1 MLDCD
6 QALELLSA
14 KIDGALTAE
23 ESAALEEHLAAC
35 PACRALLADFESLHT
50 ELPRLA
56 AQPPAGLKDDI
67 MAAVR
72 QSKVTPFQGK
82 QKQWRWRSLASLA
95 AVLVLVFVGGSAL
108 RQWDGAASRAGQVPA
123 AGGEPASNAAQD
135 TTAPAVAAATPD
147 AQLAGGTEEKAGR
160 NLEDAD
166 EPSIQV
172 YTEQQQVESTA
183 PPATSAPTQEI
194 APAEGNSPD
203 PGPPEERV
211 NPTGLTITPDSM
223 ELTQAQALEKLALY
237 LGWAVDGLT
246 ADSSGVL
253 TGPNEDGVTRTITCT
268 GLNEAGTGWVCQ
280 VEEIHPGT
288 DGTASCATYTV
299 PLDGSEITQP

>member
-14 KIDGALTAE
+14 EIDGALTAE

-95 AVLVLVFVGGSAL
+95 AVLVLVFVGGNAL
-108 RQWDGAASRAGQVPA
+108 RQWDGAASRAEQVPA
-123 AGGEPASNAAQD
+123 AGGELASNAAQD
-135 TTAPAVAAATPD
+135 TTAPAVAAATPNT
-147 AQLAGGTEEKAGR
+147 QLAGGTEEKAGR
-160 NLEDAD
+160 NLEDTD
-166 EPSIQV
+166 QPSVQV
-172 YTEQQQVESTA
+172 YTEQQQVESTT

-194 APAEGNSPD
+194 APAEGS
-203 PGPPEERV
+203 GTGTSLPEERV

-223 ELTQAQALEKLALY
+223 GLTQAQALERLALY
-237 LGWAVDGLT
+237 LGWAADSLT

-253 TGPNEDGVTRTITCT
+253 TGPNEDGITRTITCT

-280 VEEIHPGT
+280 VEEIHPGA
-288 DGTASCATYTV
+288 DGTAGCATYTV